1 MSRKVGRP
9 RKKYAPGERPTIVS
23 VSVAE
28 GLLKA
33 IPETS
38 NLSREFSL
46 YLQLRYGGKGKEEI
60 ELKIIRDQI
69 NELENK
75 LSALRAQ
82 EELIIEKIK
91 KEDEE
96 KRALIFQQDA
106 IAHYL
111 RMRIINKV
119 ENRTMYDLTHEV
131 NELRNNAGI
140 IISPSDLL
148 NAIRTAEKDP
158 SKLEQGSEFLTEY
171 KVSLTPDCQKKPWW
185 NLIMD
190 DFRKFKE
197 GTL

>member
-1 MSRKVGRP
+1 MARKVGRP
-9 RKKYAPGERPTIVS
+9 RKNYAPGERPTVVS
-23 VSVAE
+23 VSVPE
-28 GLLKA
+28 GLVSA

-82 EELIIEKIK
+82 EELIIERMK
-91 KEDEE
+91 KEEEE
-96 KRALIFQQDA
+96 KRAIKFQQDA

-111 RMRIINKV
+111 RMRIINTV
-119 ENRTMYDLTHEV
+119 ESRTFYDLDEQV
-131 NELRNNAGI
+131 SVLRHNAGI
-140 IISPSDLL
+140 IISKSDLL
-148 NAIRTAEKDP
+148 NAIRTAEEDP

-185 NLIMD
+185 NLIME